1 MAAAAVD
8 DDEVNRSLMA
18 RAVVWPSSEVDSRG
32 DVSDKGPPAPARPS
46 LGLGRLKSE
55 EAVSQRA
62 KPLSSSPSS
71 SSSSSSSSR
80 ARSASE
86 SVCLRARPRP
96 SGSFRHLLISNYDF
110 VK

>member
-71 SSSSSSSSR
+71 SSSSR